1 MRRPEG
7 VIQRRYSLIIKAT
20 LNKRRWLAADGRE
33 LAVYRFRTG
42 GHGCQWPPQHHC
54 RACAKLLSTVC
65 TGNKG
70 EAKHSGTIPM
80 HPFVHSYSTPRPM
93 RMGLFVSCW
102 PCSSQVVFFLE
113 RDNCYRRICAPV
125 PKRLKILPPRKRGE
139 KRMKTFGR
147 PFMYRYI
154 TYHNDEEEDLW
165 RPARTDVC
173 VELIFAFPST
183 GSREIQ

>member
-80 HPFVHSYSTPRPM
+80 HPFVHSYSTPLHAPWEWAC
-93 RMGLFVSCW
+93 SC
-102 PCSSQVVFFLE
+102 PVGRAAAKLSSSWKETIATDEYAHRFQNDWKFYLQGNE
-113 RDNCYRRICAPV
+113 EKKGWKHLADLLCTGTSHITTTRR
-125 PKRLKILPPRKRGE
+125 
-139 KRMKTFGR
+139 KTFDDQQGR
-147 PFMYRYI
+147 M
-154 TYHNDEEEDLW
+154 
-165 RPARTDVC
+165 C
-173 VELIFAFPST
+173 V
-183 GSREIQ
+183 